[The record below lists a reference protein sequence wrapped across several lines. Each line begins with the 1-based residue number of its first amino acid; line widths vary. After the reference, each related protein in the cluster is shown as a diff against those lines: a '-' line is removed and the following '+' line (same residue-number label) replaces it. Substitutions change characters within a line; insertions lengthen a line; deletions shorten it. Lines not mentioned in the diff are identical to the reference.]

1 MGLFLFILVVFGA
14 ALIILGVTV
23 AQGLAGILCLV
34 FGLMVLLLT
43 VAAIAYT
50 KLYRKTLANEAF
62 VKTGYG
68 GAQVVL
74 DGGMLVIPVI
84 HRTVPVSLETMKLEV
99 ERHGP
104 DALISQ
110 DNLRVDIKAEF
121 YLKVQANRE
130 DILDAARSLGEKSIN
145 AASVGGL
152 VFEKLVSALRSV
164 AATKSLVELHTKR
177 NEFAEAVHEMVRG
190 DLKANGLTLESVTV
204 SRLDQTDTNLL
215 NDNNVFDAQGKKRIA
230 DVTQEARVERNRIE
244 REAERQIKHKDVET
258 RKQILELEKDRQT
271 AEANQA
277 MEVANVHAEA
287 KRKAEAFQLAQDQA
301 VTERDIDKNRAV
313 QTAEVKRE
321 QDVEASKVDK
331 EVILIAKAKEKETA
345 DIERAKVVETTEREK
360 QIAIAHKEAER
371 AAAQA
376 AALQQEAGRERAAQD
391 VITVQVT
398 AEADREAAKKLIA
411 AKQVIEQ
418 DKIKEQTE
426 ADVLAYQAVKNA
438 QGEREAAD
446 LRYEATL
453 KLAQAD
459 SEAAKVRAQGDT
471 AEKMVDVNVEAE
483 RVKVEE
489 QRVEVERQ
497 SLQNRQD
504 FSEAALE
511 FEVQK
516 LRIQADKETRVAL
529 AKAIGEFMSRGN
541 YTIFG
546 DPTTLAAM
554 TEQYSKGMGLAT
566 KIEGFLEKVPQEVRG
581 AAESAAA
588 GLGSA
593 IESAVK
599 NLGAKKPPG
608 KGDGE
613 TETPGPEGP
622 QEDATEE

>member
-599 NLGAKKPPG
+599 NLGAKKTPG